1 MRAVVAF
8 LLLTSLNRADIERAV
23 SMTWWPHTDQE
34 RARFHDRYAARF
46 TTDPTI
52 APAVES
58 IEVITEFRRIE
69 LIAEQHA
76 ALNDLW
82 ARGGAISDAE
92 EALKPWRGRLSIVAH
107 VRLPVIATSVP
118 ESTVAVAG
126 PDAPRPIDRHTSPVY
141 SGGGDTPSLTGA
153 DVESV
158 FAPASIGDTI
168 RTVLVVVDGRE
179 LARAT
184 FDFRALD

>member
-1 MRAVVAF
+1 MRGLLAI
-8 LLLTSLNRADIERAV
+8 LLLLSLNRADIERAV

-34 RARFHDRYAARF
+34 RARFHDRYVARF
-46 TTDPTI
+46 KTDPAV

-69 LIAEQHA
+69 MIAEQHA

-92 EALKPWRGRLSIVAH
+92 AALKPWRDKLSIVAH
-107 VRLPVIATSVP
+107 VRLGTAMVTVP
-118 ESTVAVAG
+118 AARVALAG
-126 PDAPRPIDRHTSPVY
+126 PPTPIADSATPLY
-141 SGGGDTPSLTGA
+141 DGDGGLIGV

-158 FAPASIGDTI
+158 FTPESIGDTI

-184 FDFRALD
+184 FDFRTMD